1 MQVYNLPA
9 EIFKETQHLR
19 FQGKSIG
26 LVPTMGALHA
36 GHFYLVNQARE
47 ENDIL
52 AVSIFVNP
60 LQFNNQEDLDN
71 YPRMLEQDLAHL
83 EKLGV
88 DMVFAP
94 SEEAMYPEKPQVAID
109 FGRMERVMEGEFRPG
124 HFSGVG
130 VVVTKLFNL
139 MHPTRAY
146 FGKKDMQQYL
156 LVKRMVEDLSQPV
169 EIVGVPIVRE
179 RSGLAMSSRNQR
191 LSAVGLEIAS
201 SIYKGLSLA
210 KHAWGENKSP
220 KETKR
225 AVNAF
230 YKEQKGL
237 SIEYLNIVS
246 PNDLEDLQDN
256 VNQPAVICVA
266 GFVEGVRLID
276 NLYLR
281 QD

>member
-1 MQVYNLPA
+1 MQVYSLPA
-9 EIFKETQHLR
+9 EIFNETQRLR
-19 FQGKSIG
+19 FQEKSIG
-26 LVPTMGALHA
+26 MVPTMGALHE
-36 GHFYLVNQARE
+36 GHFHLVKQARK

-52 AVSIFVNP
+52 IVSIFVNP

-71 YPRMLEQDLAHL
+71 YPRTLEKDLSHL

-88 DMVFAP
+88 DLVFAP
-94 SEEAMYPEKPQVAID
+94 AEENMYPEKPQVSIV
-109 FGRMERVMEGEFRPG
+109 FGQMERVMEGAFRPG

-130 VVVTKLFNL
+130 VVVTKLFNICN
-139 MHPTRAY
+139 PTRAY

-169 EIVGVPIVRE
+169 EIIGVPIVRE
-179 RSGLAMSSRNQR
+179 PSGLAMSSRNQR
-191 LSAVGLEIAS
+191 LSNDGLEIAS
-201 SIYKGLSLA
+201 SIYKGLTIA
-210 KHAWGENKSP
+210 KQEWDQAKSP
-220 KETKR
+220 DETKN
-225 AVNAF
+225 AAIAF
-230 YKEQKGL
+230 YNKQEGL
-237 SIEYLNIVS
+237 SIEYINIVS
-246 PNDLEDLQDN
+246 PHDLEDLDEN